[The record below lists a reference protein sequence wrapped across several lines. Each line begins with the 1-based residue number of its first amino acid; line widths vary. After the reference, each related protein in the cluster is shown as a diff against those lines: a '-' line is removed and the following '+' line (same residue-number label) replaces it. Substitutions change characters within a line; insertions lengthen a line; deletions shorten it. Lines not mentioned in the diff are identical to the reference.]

1 MAQVISL
8 VGVVGAIIAHI
19 YLSKKENN
27 KKKED
32 KQGEN

>member
-19 YLSKKENN
+19 YLSKKDNN
-27 KKKED
+27 KIKEE

>member
-19 YLSKKENN
+19 YLSEKENN
-27 KKKED
+27 RPKE
-32 KQGEN
+32 ERI